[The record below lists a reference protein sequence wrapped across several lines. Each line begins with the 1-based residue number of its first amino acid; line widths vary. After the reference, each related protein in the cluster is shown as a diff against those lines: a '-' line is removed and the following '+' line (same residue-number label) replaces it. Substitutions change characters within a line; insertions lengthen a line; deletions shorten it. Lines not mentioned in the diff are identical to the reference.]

1 MQITNL
7 TIEKLNEKFKKRL
20 EKQSYSVVMDIN
32 KHLEVT
38 DKESGTVLCS
48 GDIKNLGGSI
58 DREVYLI
65 SNEIDEMLFPRLK
78 EKHVPSN
85 PNLVKLQWAAL
96 AVSLGVKL

>member
-7 TIEKLNEKFKKRL
+7 TIEKLNAKFKKRL

-32 KHLEVT
+32 KHLEVI
-38 DKESGTVLCS
+38 DKESGTVLYA
-48 GDIKNLGGSI
+48 GPVKNLGGSI
-58 DREVYLI
+58 DREVHML
-65 SNEIDEMLFPRLK
+65 STEIDEMLFPKLK

-85 PNLVKLQWAAL
+85 PNLIKLQWAAL